1 MSVKSALALVGD
13 EVRVA
18 VGILFN
24 ARGEVLLTRRPE
36 HVHQGGLWEFP
47 GGKVEAAETIQAAL
61 RRELHE
67 ELGITVLSARPLIR
81 IRHAYPDKRVLLDV
95 WRVDR
100 YLGEPRGLEAQ
111 PLRWATPEAMNRLRF
126 PAADVPIINALR
138 LPSFYLITGDPADRP
153 AVFLHCLERALQRGI
168 RLLQLRARQLP
179 EPALL
184 DLYRQ
189 ARTLAKHYEATLLL
203 NGSPEQ
209 ALAIQADG
217 VHLSAR
223 RLLELQSRPL
233 PADRWVAASCH
244 TETELCHACRLGL
257 DFVVV
262 SPVKPTRSHPDT
274 PPLGW
279 AGLQALTEMANLPVY
294 ALGGMTSDDLEQSW
308 RHGAQGI
315 AAIRSLWN
323 EGEQASCREKASC

>member
-1 MSVKSALALVGD
+1 MPASTWVD
-13 EVRVA
+13 EEVRVA

-24 ARGEVLLTRRPE
+24 AHGKVLLTRRPD

-61 RRELHE
+61 QRELRE

-81 IRHAYPDKRVLLDV
+81 IRHTYPDKRVLLDV

-100 YLGEPRGLEAQ
+100 YEGEPQGLEAQ
-111 PLRWATPEAMNRLRF
+111 PLRWAVPDVLNRLHF

-138 LPSFYLITGDPADRP
+138 LPSLYLITGNPVDRP
-153 AVFLHCLERALQRGI
+153 AVFLQRLERSLERGI
-168 RLLQLRARQLP
+168 RLLQLRAGQLP
-179 EPALL
+179 AAALL
-184 DLYRQ
+184 NLYRQ
-189 ARTLAKHYEATLLL
+189 AKMLAKRYEATVLL

-209 ALAIQADG
+209 VLVVQADG

-244 TETELCHACRLGL
+244 NEAELRHACRLGL
-257 DFVVV
+257 DFVAV
-262 SPVKPTRSHPDT
+262 SPVKHTRSHPDT
-274 PPLGW
+274 APLGW
-279 AGLQALTEMANLPVY
+279 EGLQTLTEMANLPAY
-294 ALGGMTSDDLEQSW
+294 ALGGMTPDDLEQAW
-308 RHGAQGI
+308 HHGAQGI

-323 EGEQASCREKASC
+323 NEGEQE

>member
-1 MSVKSALALVGD
+1 MSLAPAPAGD
-13 EVRVA
+13 EVHVA

-24 ARGEVLLTRRPE
+24 PQGEVLLTRRPL

-61 RRELHE
+61 QRELHE

-95 WRVDR
+95 WRIEHYR
-100 YLGEPRGLEAQ
+100 GEPQSLEAQ
-111 PLRWATPEAMNRLRF
+111 PLCWAAPDALNRLDF
-126 PAADVPIINALR
+126 PAADVPIIDALR
-138 LPSFYLITGDPADRP
+138 LPSLYLITGEPADRP
-153 AVFLHCLERALQRGI
+153 AVFLQRLEQALERGL

-184 DLYRQ
+184 GLYRQ
-189 ARTLAKHYEATLLL
+189 AQALTRRYGATLLL
-203 NGSPEQ
+203 NGSPAQ
-209 ALAIQADG
+209 ALAVQADG
-217 VHLSAR
+217 VHLSAP
-223 RLLELQSRPL
+223 RLLALQSRPL
-233 PADRWVAASCH
+233 SAGRWVAASCH
-244 TETELCHACRLGL
+244 NEAELRHACRLGL

-262 SPVKPTRSHPDT
+262 SPVSHTRSHPDT

-279 AGLQALTEMANLPVY
+279 KGLQALTEMANLPVY
-294 ALGGMTSDDLEQSW
+294 ALGGMTPADLERAW

-315 AAIRSLWN
+315 AAIRSLWDEVSTARTERN
-323 EGEQASCREKASC
+323 KP